1 MSNKTY
7 VVLAPIQLK
16 PGIDEKQLLA
26 ASDEFERD
34 FVKKQ
39 RGITKRMLL
48 RGKHGGY
55 ADLVFFE
62 SKEDADRVAKI
73 EETSEECARLFGIM
87 EPPDPNLPDM
97 GVQSFEHVKT
107 YE

>member
-1 MSNKTY
+1 MTNKTY
-7 VVLAPIQLK
+7 VVLARMQLK

-39 RGITKRMLL
+39 QGITKRMLL
-48 RGKHGGY
+48 RGKQGSY

-62 SKEDADRVAKI
+62 SKADFDRVAKI
-73 EETSEECARLFGIM
+73 EETSEECARLFAIM

-97 GVQSFEHVKT
+97 GVHGFEHVKT